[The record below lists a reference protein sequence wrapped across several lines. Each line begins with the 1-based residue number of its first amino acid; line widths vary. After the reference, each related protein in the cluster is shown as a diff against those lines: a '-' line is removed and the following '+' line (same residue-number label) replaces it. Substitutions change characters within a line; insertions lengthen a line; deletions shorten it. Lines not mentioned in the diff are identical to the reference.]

1 MLYRVSMTLR
11 SLSLYSLFMQPAYWC
26 KNLVCIDVVCLQV
39 LNKAKMVRDQRE
51 SLKARLQALQQK

>member
-1 MLYRVSMTLR
+1 MLYRVSRTLR
-11 SLSLYSLFMQPAYWC
+11 SLSLLMEPAYWC